1 MSTILD
7 FGIPGVESGI
17 RHPKHQNR
25 WRATFANFGGGVDSI
40 PVSAQLITFQKPRL
54 QFSKHQLDRYN
65 SRANIA
71 GKHTWDPISVVL
83 EDDLKNG
90 ASTAIQ
96 AQLQKQ
102 QWLIGAEGQ
111 WLAPAAE
118 GSLYKFVTY
127 FDHMDGNDTVIERW
141 TIEGTWIEN
150 INWGDADYANGD
162 PIKITMQLSYDHARQ
177 SFPGYSGPGSALGG
191 YGATTEG

>member
-17 RHPKHQNR
+17 RHPKHKNR
-25 WRATFANFGGGVDSI
+25 WRVTFANFGGGVDST

-54 QFSKHQLDRYN
+54 TFDKHQLDRYN
-65 SRANIA
+65 SRAFIG
-71 GKHTWDPISVVL
+71 GKHTWEPISVTL

-118 GSLYKFVTY
+118 GSLYKFVAY
-127 FDHMDGNDTVIERW
+127 FDHMDGNEVVIERW
-141 TIEGTWIEN
+141 TIEGSWIET
-150 INWGDADYANGD
+150 INWGDADYSTGEPMTID
-162 PIKITMQLSYDHARQ
+162 MQLSYDNARQ
-177 SFPGYSGPGSALGG
+177 SFPGYSGPGQALGG
-191 YGATTEG
+191 YGSPNQS